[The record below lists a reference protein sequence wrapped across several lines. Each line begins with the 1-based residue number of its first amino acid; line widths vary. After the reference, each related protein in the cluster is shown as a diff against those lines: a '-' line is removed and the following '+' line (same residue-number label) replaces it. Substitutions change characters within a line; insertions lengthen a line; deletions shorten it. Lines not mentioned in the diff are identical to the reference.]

1 MYLTR
6 RAQTPN
12 AVKELTMA
20 ALLLSSRDIVGGIE
34 WAKTLIGNGDAVAK
48 MVEKGKSAFAGQ
60 ELMGKTLGVVGLGA
74 IGVMV
79 ANTALS
85 LGMEVIGYDPYLSVD
100 AAWNLSRSAKKAAD
114 LKDIF
119 ANCDYITLHLPLND
133 STRSMLSTEQFGQ
146 MKQGVRILN
155 FSRGELVDTDALRQ
169 AIADGIVAKYVVDFP
184 NEDTL
189 KMDNVIAIPHL
200 GASTKESED
209 NCAVMAA
216 QELADYLENG
226 NITNS
231 VNLPN
236 CYMDRETETRIT
248 IIHKNIP
255 NMLTRFSAS
264 VADSG
269 LNISH
274 MLNKSKKDYAYTI
287 MDVDGKVSDDTVEKI
302 KAVDDV
308 LAVRVIV

>member
-1 MYLTR
+1 
-6 RAQTPN
+6 
-12 AVKELTMA
+12 
-20 ALLLSSRDIVGGIE
+20 
-34 WAKTLIGNGDAVAK
+34 
-48 MVEKGKSAFAGQ
+48 
-60 ELMGKTLGVVGLGA
+60 
-74 IGVMV
+74 
-79 ANTALS
+79 
-85 LGMEVIGYDPYLSVD
+85 
-100 AAWNLSRSAKKAAD
+100 
-114 LKDIF
+114 
-119 ANCDYITLHLPLND
+119 
-133 STRSMLSTEQFGQ
+133 

-302 KAVDDV
+302 KAIDDV
-308 LAVRVIV
+308 LAIRVIV